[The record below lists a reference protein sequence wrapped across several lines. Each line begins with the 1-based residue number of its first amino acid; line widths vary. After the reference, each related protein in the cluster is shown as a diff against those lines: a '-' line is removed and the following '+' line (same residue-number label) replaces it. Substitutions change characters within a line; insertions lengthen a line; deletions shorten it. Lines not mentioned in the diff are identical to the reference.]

1 MIKYELCIY
10 TDTLGITYSYIVL
23 RSVTCA
29 LSVASPSMKVEQ
41 QDITLLRGRRER
53 ENGKKDMRGG
63 RKLRVVK
70 VSEYIEPDQYT
81 TIREV
86 IRITFTEGGG
96 RA

>member
-1 MIKYELCIY
+1 
-10 TDTLGITYSYIVL
+10 
-23 RSVTCA
+23 
-29 LSVASPSMKVEQ
+29 
-41 QDITLLRGRRER
+41 
-53 ENGKKDMRGG
+53 MRGG